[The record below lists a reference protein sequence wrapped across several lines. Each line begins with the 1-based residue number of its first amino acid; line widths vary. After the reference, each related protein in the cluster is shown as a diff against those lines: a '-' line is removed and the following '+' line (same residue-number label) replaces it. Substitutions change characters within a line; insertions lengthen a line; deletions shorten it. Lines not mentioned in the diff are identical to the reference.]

1 MSDNW
6 VAQNGE
12 VVVMMISPYG
22 FIEQYKDGSYKEL
35 IEIRDELL
43 DSIKAYES
51 GDISEEA
58 KMICPS
64 PDVMYQCKL
73 QYLAELFKLL
83 VEKYSEGKY
92 EE

>member
-1 MSDNW
+1 
-6 VAQNGE
+6 
-12 VVVMMISPYG
+12 MMISPYG
-22 FIEQYKDGSYKEL
+22 FIEQYKDCSYKEL
-35 IEIRDELL
+35 IEIRDEYL
-43 DSIKAYES
+43 DSIKAYEA

-64 PDVMYQCKL
+64 PDVIYQSEL

-83 VEKYSEGKY
+83 AEKYSEGKY

>member
-1 MSDNW
+1 
-6 VAQNGE
+6 
-12 VVVMMISPYG
+12 MMISPYG
-22 FIEQYKDGSYKEL
+22 FIEQHKDCSYKEL

-43 DSIKAYES
+43 DSIKAYEA

-64 PDVMYQCKL
+64 PDVMYQCEL

-83 VEKYSEGKY
+83 AEKYSEGKY
-92 EE
+92 EEIE